1 MQRAGGCGGQCE
13 GLLAS
18 AVGRKVMSLYLA
30 VLKLLEIGCLD
41 ISGIQKL
48 AKMGRC
54 LQDVHLVF
62 PSYVPKYDGN
72 GEEMFYPAAGEES
85 CGGGLLAKLAHLH
98 FEHACCCLPSE
109 SLFVSSFVCLHYK

>member
-30 VLKLLEIGCLD
+30 DLKLLVIGCLD

-85 CGGGLLAKLAHLH
+85 CGGGVASKAGT
-98 FEHACCCLPSE
+98 FA
-109 SLFVSSFVCLHYK
+109 F

>member
-1 MQRAGGCGGQCE
+1 MVMMVLWGFISPQ
-13 GLLAS
+13 LLQ
-18 AVGRKVMSLYLA
+18 KVMSLYLA
-30 VLKLLEIGCLD
+30 DLKLLETGCLD

-98 FEHACCCLPSE
+98 FAHSCCCLP
-109 SLFVSSFVCLHYK
+109 LFVYMINK